1 MCQLYEQIFILLQNK
16 TESSSRAEEKT
27 GRNMFAKD
35 MYKNKQWIFFFSLKI
50 LTQTFF
56 VFVQFNLQILRKTS
70 WGDSQ
75 IKIISL
81 SKS

>member
-35 MYKNKQWIFFFSLKI
+35 MYKNKQ
-50 LTQTFF
+50 
-56 VFVQFNLQILRKTS
+56 
-70 WGDSQ
+70 
-75 IKIISL
+75 
-81 SKS
+81 